1 MTGRMTTKM
10 FVFAI
15 VYALGCVVAAAMGE
29 TEEEWMRRGTPID
42 VNHGGESSSSSS
54 LSVETLPERTS
65 NYFATYDET
74 ELFDALRERTVVLAL
89 LVPHCDLCRHYAEEF
104 RYVAQLFGEA
114 ESTASGGGE
123 TPPRLT
129 FVEVPDATRTP
140 NATAAFEARNAPFVA
155 VLKKNRW
162 YYVTPRGDTVIR
174 PPKRY
179 EGELNA
185 RETVKWLNYVLG
197 HDSPENQVVV
207 PENVDE
213 LTGENID
220 AYARDEEYDV
230 LIEFYAKWCGHC
242 QAFEETYEQIGAH
255 FARERRTGAG
265 RVKVG
270 RLDVDTSRPAALRY
284 NITGLPTVQF
294 FPRQFKKHG
303 ITYKA
308 STKTTQRII
317 DFVKSPEVAL
327 AEIKIRDME
336 TWACF
341 DWLRDEGLIT
351 PSDQLTRAI
360 DGEGMSFDDY
370 NDIVSHVFQ
379 FANEEA
385 NKGQWYNAM
394 IITMC
399 MAETPQLKSTAS
411 GNAAEVWNFLDN
423 AKFHVENAK
432 REESVADDT
441 APKHAE
447 DEDDVDWEAVRR
459 EQAEIWRRE
468 REKYGL
474 DDPDNLQDDEWFDFA
489 SPEEGGTRVEV
500 PEEDAKAHDE
510 L

>member
-1 MTGRMTTKM
+1 MTRRMTTKM
-10 FVFAI
+10 FVLAT
-15 VYALGCVVAAAMGE
+15 VYSLGCVVTTAMGE
-29 TEEEWMRRGTPID
+29 TGEEWTRRGTPID
-42 VNHGGESSSSSS
+42 VKQGGESSSSSS

-114 ESTASGGGE
+114 EGTASGGGE

-185 RETVKWLNYVLG
+185 RETVKWLNFVLG
-197 HDSPENQVVV
+197 RDSPENRVVV

-220 AYARDEEYDV
+220 AYAQDEEYDV

-284 NITGLPTVQF
+284 NITGLPTVQL
-294 FPRQFKKHG
+294 FPRQFKKYG

-341 DWLRDEGLIT
+341 NWLRDEGLIT

-360 DGEGMSFDDY
+360 GGEGMSFDDY
-370 NDIVSHVFQ
+370 NDIVSHVFR
-379 FANEEA
+379 FANKEA
-385 NKGQWYNAM
+385 NNGQWYKAM

-411 GNAAEVWNFLDN
+411 GNAAEVWNLLDN

-432 REESVADDT
+432 REESVAGDN

-447 DEDDVDWEAVRR
+447 EDDDVDWEAVRR

-474 DDPDNLQDDEWFDFA
+474 DDPNNLPDDEWFDFA
-489 SPEEGGTRVEV
+489 SPEEGGARVEV
-500 PEEDAKAHDE
+500 PEDAAARDE